1 MMSNSYISRFLLFFL
16 LALFEPATANAA
28 VQTFTGTA
36 RRDGKVVYLEKHIV
50 HFDSSGKVLD
60 SETNYELPSGKIHST
75 LTTNYQTSL
84 TAPSHVNLDHLTN
97 SRYGIRYEKD
107 QLILFSQDQ
116 NQSEKTK
123 IIPGDNS
130 DHLMIGCQGLNYF
143 IKQNLELATSKNK
156 RAIRLLVPGSLDSY
170 DFELGYVGNKNG
182 ELEFELKPKSFFLRI
197 FGPSFSIRY
206 RDGKISYYKGLS
218 NISYDG
224 SGPKVV
230 EISYE
235 YQALKEE

>member
-1 MMSNSYISRFLLFFL
+1 MLKPYPSRYLLVFL
-16 LALFEPATANAA
+16 LALLAPLASNAA
-28 VQTFTGTA
+28 IQTFVGTA
-36 RRDGKVVYLEKHIV
+36 RRNGKIVYLEKHIV
-50 HFDSSGKVLD
+50 HFDRSGKVLD
-60 SETNYELPSGKIHST
+60 SETNYELPDGKIHST
-75 LTTNYQTSL
+75 LTTNYQVSL

-107 QLILFSQDQ
+107 QLVLFSQDQ
-116 NQSEKTK
+116 NQAEKTK
-123 IIPGDNS
+123 VIPGDNS
-130 DHLMIGCQGLNYF
+130 DRLMIGCQGLNYF

-170 DFELGYVGNKNG
+170 DFELGYAGNKNG
-182 ELEFELKPKSFFLRI
+182 ELEFELVPKSFFLKI

-206 RDGKISYYKGLS
+206 RDDKISYYKGLS
-218 NISYDG
+218 NISFDG